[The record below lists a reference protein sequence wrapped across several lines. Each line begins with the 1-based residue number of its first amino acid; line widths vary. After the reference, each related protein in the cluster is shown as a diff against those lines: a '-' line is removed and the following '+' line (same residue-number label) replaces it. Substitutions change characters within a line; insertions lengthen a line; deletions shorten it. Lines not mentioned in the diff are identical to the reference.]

1 MEAEPKKPIP
11 ISQKIDKFAQK
22 IKEVQDRVRNFENF
36 EKFFKNKFSKNKF
49 QEKNSKNTNSQKKI
63 EENFGNKK
71 MKN

>member
-36 EKFFKNKFSKNKF
+36 EKFFKKKFSKNKF